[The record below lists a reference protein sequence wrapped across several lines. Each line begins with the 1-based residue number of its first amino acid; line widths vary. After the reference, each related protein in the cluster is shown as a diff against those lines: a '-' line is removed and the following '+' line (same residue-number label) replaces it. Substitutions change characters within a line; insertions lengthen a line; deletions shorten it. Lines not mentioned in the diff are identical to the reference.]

1 MKEYNKQAIYKNFNR
16 KNKWFGIIDYKSL
29 VILLVYIFC
38 IITILKFINLNM
50 EYSIYIFLFFTI
62 PVISAVFININNE
75 VAIDVII
82 IIIKFYFKK
91 LVFVNIKDKKYYKN
105 NIYKK
110 VD

>member
-1 MKEYNKQAIYKNFNR
+1 MKEYNRQPIYKNFNR

-29 VILLVYIFC
+29 VILLIYVFC
-38 IITILKFINLNM
+38 VITILKFINLKL
-50 EYSIYIFLFFTI
+50 EYLIYIFLFCTV

-82 IIIKFYFKK
+82 IIVKFYIKK
-91 LVFVNIKDKKYYKN
+91 VVFVYIKDKKYYKN
-105 NIYKK
+105 NMYKK